1 MNGVK
6 KLKALENGGFSINEI
21 EEYRKKESQKLKSG
35 GFTNEEIKNYWGI
48 KEPDTTEIKSYWQ
61 KVKDH
66 AARVRETAK
75 EPTPMEKANLDA
87 AKQFKE
93 SLVGEDFEIKPYVE
107 SGYNKSII
115 NLMNEY
121 HGGSGTLPKEF
132 TEPERDDT
140 GHIERAVDTLSQIVP
155 DLLYYGA
162 TAVPLALATKS
173 PVATAAGSGLMVG
186 TFRQMY
192 MSALE
197 RGEVDTYA
205 EWWEIFKEEGL
216 EAGAKEAV
224 LLGATAA
231 APGLMGRFLPTAS
244 KYIPSLV
251 TSWAAF
257 NATGAALE
265 GEMPTKNELINTA
278 LVFGALGFASK
289 SVQKVNEVI
298 KKNNVKGE
306 EVIQEALIDPMF
318 KEDLVST
325 NIETPRIFQSEKKI
339 EKIKTTPSIERLAEL
354 KNKEKLDPFEQV
366 ELKALEKL
374 EKDGNLRSEA
384 TLEVLDRIEIDIPS
398 EKFTIE
404 KAVETIKDAKNDAA
418 TLFFDKLHPIYRAV
432 QNADKSTIKEGAL
445 NPYETLRIQPGMI
458 GRAETFI
465 NRGTLDFG
473 TLQVKGKSFMEILE
487 PIRDKKLYEEFSAYT
502 VAKRVLEK
510 ESQGIK
516 TGVSVEAAKKT
527 VAEYDRAGSNKPE
540 YKKIHQEI
548 QEYNTSLLTYLKD
561 AGILDKK
568 TFDVILDANK
578 DYVPFFRVLEGKDGP
593 INKSVSNPIMQ
604 MKGSTKVIQDPLNSI
619 FNNTYQII
627 TMAERNYAF
636 VKFIEMVKANKII
649 KDNKFTEIY
658 KVGNNARSMK
668 ITSKELEGIVDTSKL
683 DKTTLDNLTI
693 FRKNGQQVTD
703 SQIALY
709 INGKKEVWEVGPEI
723 AKALKDSNGL
733 VTELLLSRWGNWA
746 TKPASWLRAGA
757 TLAPDFFVRN
767 MLRDPV
773 SASLFSKGFRI
784 PFLTS
789 MEGAFHMVKRGPL
802 YDKWIKSGGI
812 QSMIVSMDKNYFD
825 KNIKAELTK
834 TKVHNIIKDPK
845 QLLKV
850 MLDLS
855 NPIKLPGRTLDVL
868 RDVSSFAESITR
880 IGEFSRSYK
889 QAQKK
894 GLTEREALERGG
906 FEGRDITIDF
916 KKMGSTIQAV
926 NRLAAFF
933 NARLQG
939 YAKMYESFKNR
950 PVSTM
955 TKVGAFIVT
964 PSVLLWIKNH
974 DNETYKQ
981 LPQWQKDLFWI
992 VITGEG
998 DDEVVYRIPKPFEP
1012 GIVFGT
1018 GTERALDYIF
1028 SEDPGSIKEFI
1039 SELAITNLQNLG
1051 PVPELIKP
1059 VIENWGN
1066 KNLFTGQPI
1075 IPYGQENVLPEYQY
1089 TNYTSESAKFIGK
1102 ALQYMLGDQNA
1113 MTSPARIESLINN
1126 WTGTLGKYVLAA
1138 ADKALIE
1145 SGVMKDPVKPAPT
1158 LADIPFIKAF
1168 VVRNP
1173 SSGSEYIEDFYK
1185 NYEKA
1190 QKRLNTINKLTD
1202 PNEIIKQIKILSDQ
1216 GFDTEK
1222 SNEGIDKLTLAG
1234 EASVLQG
1241 YRQLIQVIY
1250 QNPDIPPDEKRQIID
1265 LSYQSMIDVAKN
1277 ALDRINN
1284 VKKSKNE
1291 SLIININPTKEEY
1304 NLTN

>member
-1 MNGVK
+1 MNK
-6 KLKALENGGFSINEI
+6 I
-21 EEYRKKESQKLKSG
+21 EEYKKQ
-35 GFTNEEIKNYWGI
+35 GFTEQEIQEFIKTKSKEYSDNGFTAQEIKNHWGI
-48 KEPDTTEIKSYWQ
+48 NEPDTTEIKSYWQ

-66 AARVRETAK
+66 AARVREAAK
-75 EPTPMEKANLDA
+75 EPTPMEEANLDA

-140 GHIERAVDTLSQIVP
+140 GHIERAIDTLSQIVP

-162 TAVPLALATKS
+162 TAVPLALTTRS
-173 PVATAAGSGLMVG
+173 PIATAAGSGLMVG

-354 KNKEKLDPFEQV
+354 KNKEKLDPFEKV

-374 EKDGNLRSEA
+374 EKEGNLKSEA
-384 TLEVLDRIEIDIPS
+384 TQEVLDRIEIDIPS

-404 KAVETIKDAKNDAA
+404 KAVETYKNAKNDAA

-527 VAEYDRAGSNKPE
+527 VAENNAKYE
-540 YKKIHQEI
+540 KIHIEL

-578 DYVPFFRVLEGKDGP
+578 DYVPFYRVLEGKDGP

-604 MKGSTKVIQDPLNSI
+604 MKGSTKLIQDPLNSI

-627 TMAERNYAF
+627 TMAERNNAF
-636 VKFIEMVKANKII
+636 VKFIEMVEANKII

-658 KVGNNARSMK
+658 KVDSKAKPIK
-668 ITSKELEGIVDTSKL
+668 ITAKELEGIVDTSKL

-703 SQIALY
+703 SQIAIY
-709 INGKKEVWEVGPEI
+709 RNGKKEVWEVGPEI
-723 AKALKDSNGL
+723 AKALKDNNGL
-733 VTELLLSRWGNWA
+733 VTELLLSRWGSWA

-767 MLRDPV
+767 MLRDTV
-773 SASLFSKGFRI
+773 TAAIFSKGLRI

-812 QSMIVSMDKNYFD
+812 QSMIVSMDKNYFN
-825 KNIKAELTK
+825 KNIRVELTK
-834 TKVHNIIKDPK
+834 TKVHNIITDPK

-855 NPIKLPGRTLDVL
+855 NPIKLPGRTLDAL
-868 RDVSSFAESITR
+868 RDVSSFAESMTR
-880 IGEFSRSYK
+880 LGEFSKSYK

-926 NRLAAFF
+926 NLIAAFF

-939 YAKMYESFKNR
+939 YAKMFDAFTKR
-950 PVSTM
+950 PVTTM
-955 TKVGAFIVT
+955 TKVGAMIVT

-998 DDEVVYRIPKPFEP
+998 DDEIVYRIPKPFEP
-1012 GIVFGT
+1012 GVVFGT

-1039 SELAITNLQNLG
+1039 GELLITNAQNLG

-1185 NYEKA
+1185 TYEKA

-1202 PNEIIKQIKILSDQ
+1202 PNEIIKQIKILSNQ
-1216 GFDTEK
+1216 GFNTEK
-1222 SNEGIDKLTLAG
+1222 SDEGIDKLTLAG

-1241 YRQLIQVIY
+1241 YRQLIQLVY
-1250 QNPDIPPDEKRQIID
+1250 QNPDIPPDEKRQLID
-1265 LSYQSMIDVAKN
+1265 TAYETMIFTAKS
-1277 ALDRINN
+1277 ALERI
-1284 VKKSKNE
+1284 
-1291 SLIININPTKEEY
+1291 KE
-1304 NLTN
+1304 NKQTN